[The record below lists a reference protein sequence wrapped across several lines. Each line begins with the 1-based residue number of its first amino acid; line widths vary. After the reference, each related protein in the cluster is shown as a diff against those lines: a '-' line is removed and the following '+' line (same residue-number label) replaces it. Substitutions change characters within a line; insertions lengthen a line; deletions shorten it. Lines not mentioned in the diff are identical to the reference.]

1 MCKGVLFWSR
11 ESREKG
17 WLGLEEPSKEKEKHI
32 GTERSRKRKRGRERG
47 GEKGKRWTFGGEWS
61 LKRGTRLVRCA
72 MATCRG

>member
-32 GTERSRKRKRGRERG
+32 GTERSRKRKRERG
-47 GEKGKRWTFGGEWS
+47 GERKGNDGLFAVSGP
-61 LKRGTRLVRCA
+61 
-72 MATCRG
+72 

>member
-32 GTERSRKRKRGRERG
+32 GTERSGKIKREREKRGER
-47 GEKGKRWTFGGEWS
+47 KGNDGLLAVSGP
-61 LKRGTRLVRCA
+61 
-72 MATCRG
+72 